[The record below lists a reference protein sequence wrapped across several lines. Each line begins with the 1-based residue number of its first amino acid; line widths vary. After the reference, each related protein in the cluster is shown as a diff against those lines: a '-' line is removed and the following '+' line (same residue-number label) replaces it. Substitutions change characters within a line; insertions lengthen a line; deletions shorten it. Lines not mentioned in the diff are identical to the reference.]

1 MDGGSS
7 IKWSTPPSLPRLSSP
22 PAATIKT
29 SSQLDIG
36 RNRNHLVLCV
46 EVPEGSNNS
55 DVPKRIRRPPRRS
68 APQRRTGLSNTC
80 PPLDGPTGAP
90 ELPVLTTKDASVIER
105 WLEDH
110 IGDTTDEFS
119 ILGFDVESIAK
130 PPWKPERASLPDG
143 PATIQLSTPK
153 SCIIIQLSRCGDGS
167 ALCAPDILRRVINNP
182 RIIKV
187 GVGIDDDALELYRW
201 SKQSFE
207 MDQLWEMRSRFDL
220 GCILHRNPSRR
231 SGIRELAHK
240 ILGVE
245 VSKSKKLTMSNW
257 GNRHLTIQQISYA
270 ARDAWVSAAIVERL
284 QKANNDIFQPKALV
298 EMEFMKS
305 QRSMDDMDERARLR
319 KLAKQE
325 LNEMRERQK
334 SGDSNDDDEER
345 KQELYNLLDIYRPGQ
360 PPTFP
365 EDAVTL
371 PLLA

>member
-1 MDGGSS
+1 MKPFDGLLPVLILFFTLIRNGKSS
-7 IKWSTPPSLPRLSSP
+7 LAAPPSFLHA

-29 SSQLDIG
+29 SSQLDIS
-36 RNRNHLVLCV
+36 RKRNHLVLCV
-46 EVPEGSNNS
+46 EAPEGGNNS

-68 APQRRTGLSNTC
+68 APQRWTGLSNMC

-90 ELPVLTTKDASVIER
+90 ELPVLTTKDTSVIER
-105 WLEDH
+105 WLDDH

-119 ILGFDVESIAK
+119 VLGFDVESIAK

-207 MDQLWEMRSRFDL
+207 NTRRNSEDQQLWEMRSRFDL

-231 SGIRELAHK
+231 SGIRELAHI
-240 ILGVE
+240 ILGAE

-257 GNRHLTIQQISYA
+257 GNRHLTIQQIAYA
-270 ARDAWVSAAIVERL
+270 ARDAWVSAAIVEICST
-284 QKANNDIFQPKALV
+284 QTHFWKWN
-298 EMEFMKS
+298 S
-305 QRSMDDMDERARLR
+305 
-319 KLAKQE
+319 
-325 LNEMRERQK
+325 
-334 SGDSNDDDEER
+334 
-345 KQELYNLLDIYRPGQ
+345 
-360 PPTFP
+360 
-365 EDAVTL
+365 
-371 PLLA
+371 